1 MPTNLRHDPDYLMQL
16 VNYAVEFH
24 DAKKLLE
31 ATWTDNIIEY
41 FLYLTLDA
49 IEDSE
54 LAKSLVKDLPRLEL
68 RLIELWTKAKVK
80 GQDYEGPF
88 TLWWI
93 TWTQKKLLLLRH
105 RIDGE
110 SDDDEKVSREDFMRR
125 WQYMAEK
132 LRL

>member
-16 VNYAVEFH
+16 INYALEFR
-24 DAKKLLE
+24 DAKKLPE
-31 ATWTDNIIEY
+31 ATWTENIIEY

-54 LAKSLVKDLPRLEL
+54 LAKSLVKDLPMLEL
-68 RLIELWTKAKVK
+68 RLICLWTKAKVK
-80 GQDYEGPF
+80 GQDYGNPF
-88 TLWWI
+88 SLEWI

-105 RIDGE
+105 RIDYG
-110 SDDDEKVSREDFMRR
+110 DEKVSREDFMRR
-125 WQYMAEK
+125 WQYTAEK